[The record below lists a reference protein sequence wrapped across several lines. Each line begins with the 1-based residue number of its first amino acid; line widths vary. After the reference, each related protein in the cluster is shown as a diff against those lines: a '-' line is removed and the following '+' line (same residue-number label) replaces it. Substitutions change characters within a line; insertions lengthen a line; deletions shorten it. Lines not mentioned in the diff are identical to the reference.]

1 MAKYINWHGTTQDS
15 QRLQQVL
22 NRHCACRLSS
32 DRRLDRCGPHQLLA
46 EDHAVLNR
54 LLFVRHILERL
65 QREEHMLK
73 SGSHQIAEAAG

>member
-1 MAKYINWHGTTQDS
+1 MVTSAPSHGEGEH
-15 QRLQQVL
+15 
-22 NRHCACRLSS
+22 HC
-32 DRRLDRCGPHQLLA
+32 RLDRCGPHQLLA